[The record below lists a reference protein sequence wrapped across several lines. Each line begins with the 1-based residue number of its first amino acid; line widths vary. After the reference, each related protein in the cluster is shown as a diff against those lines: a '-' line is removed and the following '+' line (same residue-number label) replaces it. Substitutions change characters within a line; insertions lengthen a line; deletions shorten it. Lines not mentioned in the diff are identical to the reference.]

1 LCSRGCRPRSSRT
14 GTLGLPAAVPDLPA
28 FHHLSRAPVERF
40 GLLPMTAL
48 VGLGLLAAAAGV
60 AAF

>member
-1 LCSRGCRPRSSRT
+1 
-14 GTLGLPAAVPDLPA
+14 VPDLPA
-28 FHHLSRAPVERF
+28 SHHLSPVPVERF

-60 AAF
+60 ARLLTPGPDRG